1 MALTPLD
8 IRSQS
13 FTRRLRGFDAD
24 EVGAFLSILAEHYDD
39 LQREVRHRET
49 RIADLESKLVHY
61 ERIEEALQEALRTA
75 RESQRH
81 ALDTAARQ
89 AEQIR
94 GEAALEARSVVQ
106 EAQHDR
112 NRLRQET
119 QAIAARRKE
128 IVARLRGFLMSEME
142 MLAHFEGEDPIGFI
156 QLRRDGDARFGT
168 PAPFADALVSTRTS
182 EPPPESAPP
191 APPPVEEEETPDETS
206 ATPHDAAADA
216 TLPGLR
222 DLTESSPPSP
232 EVPPPSE
239 PADAPLP
246 SGATAFATT
255 TPDEAPPEA
264 TATYTAPLV
273 PTNAASETPA
283 AERSEAV
290 PEAPTLPFA
299 AAPHGDASVSMPPA
313 YADDIPEA
321 PENLPPFDLPAAAP
335 AFADGPAP
343 QGVEEV
349 SFDSDR
355 YDAAASDE
363 ADDLPFID
371 AATDD
376 AREIVR
382 PSWMDEVPADLLAA
396 PLFAPEPAEAPIP
409 ATLPPTVAVPAT
421 APPPPP
427 SYGLPDPAPQPTVPS
442 PLAERLARAAAAP
455 EEAPVAMPA
464 SSPDPPAAHAARP
477 RYVVT
482 SFLGDATAAPS
493 GPPEAESEEIAR
505 VRRLLDGLG

>member
-61 ERIEEALQEALRTA
+61 ELIEEALQEALRTA

-94 GEAALEARSVVQ
+94 VEATLEARSVVQ

-156 QLRRDGDARFGT
+156 QLRRDGGDDRFGAAS
-168 PAPFADALVSTRTS
+168 APFADARISARAPAPT
-182 EPPPESAPP
+182 PAAAPP
-191 APPPVEEEETPDETS
+191 VDVEQDEPQDDAADLNLSGLPDQTGSRVEPSQPAAPPFSDATAT
-206 ATPHDAAADA
+206 ATPAH
-216 TLPGLR
+216 
-222 DLTESSPPSP
+222 
-232 EVPPPSE
+232 
-239 PADAPLP
+239 
-246 SGATAFATT
+246 
-255 TPDEAPPEA
+255 DEAPPPEP
-264 TATYTAPLV
+264 TATYTAPLD
-273 PTNAASETPA
+273 PGPSAASA
-283 AERSEAV
+283 
-290 PEAPTLPFA
+290 FA

-313 YADDIPEA
+313 YTDDLAEA
-321 PENLPPFDLPAAAP
+321 PENLPPFDVPAANPPP
-335 AFADGPAP
+335 AA
-343 QGVEEV
+343 EEV
-349 SFDSDR
+349 SFDGDL
-355 YDAAASDE
+355 YGDTALDE
-363 ADDLPFID
+363 ADERPPYD
-371 AATDD
+371 AVAADTR
-376 AREIVR
+376 AIVR

-396 PLFAPEPAEAPIP
+396 PIFAPEPAEAPIP
-409 ATLPPTVAVPAT
+409 ATLPPTVVVPAAPSPQST
-421 APPPPP
+421 A
-427 SYGLPDPAPQPTVPS
+427 APS
-442 PLAERLARAAAAP
+442 PLAERLARATAAP
-455 EEAPVAMPA
+455 DEGPVETPTETP
-464 SSPDPPAAHAARP
+464 SLPPDPPPAPAAHSARP

-482 SFLGDATAAPS
+482 SFLGETTAAPG
-493 GPPEAESEEIAR
+493 GPPEAESQEISR